1 MMPIRS
7 LLVATIFLASVPL
20 PAAAGVLAY
29 RPSDGD
35 WAELVSFYAATS
47 ARVEKAVPADHLALW
62 RDYAVL
68 GDPGSRPPVGNEALA
83 ALGYLD
89 VTAEPFSADPTG
101 VRDSTAALNAAFR
114 FANVHRLAVF
124 FPPGDYLVSDTLQ
137 AVTLLRTDWDGRL
150 NRAGGYGPVL
160 VGSTLDPARRSRI
173 VLAPRAPGFGD
184 PNDLKAVLR
193 VWRPAQPKPTAHPQE
208 DQNTDAY
215 DFLVNALDIVIGSG
229 NDGAVALRFHGAEGC
244 ALQDVRLDLTQGGH
258 TGLAGLPGSG
268 GSVAGLTVLGGR
280 VGIDAN
286 LWRPDL
292 ARPGHGK
299 FDGQGSQPGATV
311 SELVLRDQTE
321 WAIRSNV
328 RGQLVIAGLDLRTAR
343 SGPVIDLPVAWGP
356 FENVL
361 AVIDGRIDYAAPSPE
376 NTVIAGDKSFYLENV
391 FVRNAVHIGGPAAAV
406 AGEGWVRV
414 RQLAYAKP
422 PPARGTLKEPSESV
436 WLNGRE
442 LTGIFLQLGVPGEE
456 PPADLVSRHGWGE
469 NFPTFETPGIA
480 NVRTLGAVGDGVADD
495 TDAVE
500 RAIAASEVVFFPK
513 GTYRVSR
520 TLRLA
525 PHTKVIG
532 VHHTLSIVTGRENAE
547 FGRFGGANDDPD
559 KNGRPVIA
567 TADSADAR
575 TVLAFLA
582 VNASATYGVHDPT
595 PVATYSL
602 DWRAGGQSM
611 VRVVDFTPIK
621 EGNWNEWSVWKK
633 DFKKTQDEIKAA
645 QNDPLRRFHSYT
657 AFPDNP
663 GPSVTRHSRVKISG
677 NGGGKWWNFWC
688 HGYYP
693 YAQHVRILEIRDNA
707 SPLAIYHLHGQHTH
721 APAVFELNRA
731 RDVAIFGNK
740 TEMHGR
746 FLDMIDSERIRIY
759 GMGGAFGPGFDEHGV
774 TQPFFRVVNSRDW
787 LIAAMGQQVRFA
799 GGDDRRPGG
808 NRFPLVSL
816 NWASYSPVTIQTG
829 DEVVRIPGN
838 VRPVLLQVGDPLSSD
853 NDRPESRVP
862 VQTSSP
868 GG

>member
-1 MMPIRS
+1 MKFPSS
-7 LLVATIFLASVPL
+7 LFVPFLVLAAL
-20 PAAAGVLAY
+20 PAPANDGLPAY
-29 RPSDGD
+29 RPSESD
-35 WAELVSFYAATS
+35 WAELVSFYSEAGGQA
-47 ARVEKAVPADHLALW
+47 VETVPEAHLALW
-62 RDYAVL
+62 RDFAVL
-68 GDPGSRPPVGNEALA
+68 GDPGARPPVGNEALA

-101 VRDSTAALNAAFR
+101 VKDSTAALNAAFR
-114 FANVHRLAVF
+114 FANIHRLAVF
-124 FPPGDYLVSDTLQ
+124 FPAGDYLVSDTLQ
-137 AVTLLRTDWDGRL
+137 AVTLLRKDWDGRL

-160 VGSTLDPARRSRI
+160 VGSTRDPERRSRI

-193 VWRPAQPKPTAHPQE
+193 VWRPAQPKAEAHPQQ

-215 DFLVNALDIVIGSG
+215 DFLVNALDIVIGPG

-244 ALQDVRLDLTQGGH
+244 ALQDVRLDLTSGGH

-280 VGIDAN
+280 VGIDAH
-286 LWRPDL
+286 LWRPDV

-311 SELVLRDQTE
+311 SDLVLRDQSD

-328 RGQLVIAGLDLRTAR
+328 RGQLVIAGLDLRTAKN
-343 SGPVIDLPVAWGP
+343 GPVIDLPVAWGP

-361 AVIDGRIDYAAPSPE
+361 AVVDGRIDYAEPSPE
-376 NTVIAGDKSFYLENV
+376 NSVIAGDKSFYFENV
-391 FVRNAVHIGGPAAAV
+391 FVRNAVRIGGPAAEV
-406 AGEGWVRV
+406 VGGGWTRV

-422 PPARGTLKEPSESV
+422 APARGTLKEPSEAV

-442 LTGIFLQLGVPGEE
+442 RPGVFLGFGSPGEE
-456 PPADLVSRHGWGE
+456 PPADLLSRHGWGE
-469 NFPTFETPGIA
+469 GFPTFETPGIA
-480 NVRTLGAVGDGVADD
+480 NVRAFGAVGDGVADD
-495 TDAVE
+495 TDALE
-500 RAIAASEVVFFPK
+500 RAIAASEVVFIPK

-525 PHTKVIG
+525 PHTKLIG
-532 VHHTLSIVTGRENAE
+532 VHHTLSILTGRENAKL
-547 FGRFGGANDDPD
+547 GRFGGPNENPET
-559 KNGRPVIA
+559 NGRPVIA

-582 VNASATYGVHDPT
+582 VTASATYGPHDPT
-595 PVATYSL
+595 PVATFSL

-611 VRVVDFTPIK
+611 VRVVEFTPVR
-621 EGNWNEWSVWKK
+621 EGSWNEWNVWKNA
-633 DFKKTQDEIKAA
+633 FKKSEAEIKAA

-657 AFPDNP
+657 AFPERP

-693 YAQHVRILEIRDNA
+693 YAPEVRILEVRGNT

-721 APAVFELNRA
+721 TPAVFELNRA

-774 TQPFFRVVNSRDW
+774 PQPFFRVVNSRNW

-808 NRFPLVSL
+808 NRFPLVAL
-816 NWASYSPVTIQTG
+816 NWASYPPVTIQTG
-829 DEVVRIPGN
+829 DEVLQIPGN
-838 VRPVLLQVGDPLSSD
+838 ARPELLQEGDPLSTAPA
-853 NDRPESRVP
+853 RP
-862 VQTSSP
+862 
-868 GG
+868 